1 MSARKM
7 GIIGGWMRITNR
19 FEGERG
25 NLPSRRKCSFW
36 VVRKSLQDR

>member
-7 GIIGGWMRITNR
+7 GIIGGWMRIIDR

-25 NLPSRRKCSFW
+25 NLPSKRKCSFW
-36 VVRKSLQDR
+36 EVRKSLQDR